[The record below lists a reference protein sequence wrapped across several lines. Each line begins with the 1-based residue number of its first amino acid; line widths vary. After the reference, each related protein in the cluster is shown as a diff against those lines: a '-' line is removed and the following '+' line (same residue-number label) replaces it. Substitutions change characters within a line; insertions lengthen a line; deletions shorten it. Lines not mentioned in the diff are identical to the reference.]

1 MYNNYYQDGDRQFF
15 FPFLLGG
22 LAGGA
27 LVGASRPRP
36 VFVQQPPRPYPYYP
50 PYPYYGRPGFNYSY
64 QGSGYYPY

>member
-1 MYNNYYQDGDRQFF
+1 MYNNSYYNGDRQFF

-22 LAGGA
+22 LTGGA
-27 LVGASRPRP
+27 IASVSRPRP
-36 VFVQQPPRPYPYYP
+36 VFVQSPPPPPYQ